1 MQRIAID
8 MDEVTADTMAHY
20 LARYNAEFNLN
31 LTKEHLRGKRIFEV
45 IDPAHISRA
54 RAYFED
60 ETFFADIP
68 VMPDSQEVIRE
79 LTNEYEVFIT
89 TAAMDV
95 PCSFSAKFE
104 WLQRHFPFISPKNF
118 VFCGDKSIVAAD
130 YLIDDDPRHF
140 ARFGGEGILFT
151 APHNV
156 HETRYRRVDNWQQIG
171 EIFLRAEAPVAR
183 SR

>member
-20 LARYNAEFNLN
+20 LERYNNEFNVL
-31 LTKEHLRGKRIFEV
+31 LTKEHLQGKRVLEIV
-45 IDPAHISRA
+45 DPAHLAKA

-60 ETFFADIP
+60 ENFFADIP
-68 VMPDSQEVIRE
+68 VMPDSQEVVRE
-79 LTNEYEVFIT
+79 LMTRYEVFIT

-95 PCSFSAKFE
+95 PCSFTPKFQ
-104 WLQRHFPFISPKNF
+104 WLQRYFPFIPTSHV

-140 ARFGGEGILFT
+140 VHFRGEGILFT
-151 APHNV
+151 AGHNV
-156 HETRYRRVDNWQQIG
+156 HETRYRRVNSWS
-171 EIFLRAEAPVAR
+171 EARALFLG
-183 SR
+183 